1 LSYIQKVIMLIMR
14 ELQTRSRLVWVFLAI
29 VSLAGISSGQ
39 TAEAAG
45 NDQSLSGVDD
55 IVRQVLAST
64 KVPSASIAIVKSGRI
79 AYVRA
84 YGSSRLEPP
93 TAARPEMSYSIGS
106 NSKQFTAAAILILVE
121 QHKLSLDDPVSRFLP
136 TLTRASEITI
146 RQLLSHTS
154 GYQDYWP
161 QDYLPPFMLTAVT
174 EDQILDRWARKPL
187 DFDPGT
193 KWEYSNTNFVIAGLI
208 VEQVSGVPLFR
219 FLQEHV
225 FVPLDMQG
233 VVNVD
238 EGWAGATG
246 YVRYALGP
254 SHAAPKEGR
263 GWLFAAA
270 ELGMPARDLAKW
282 DVAMIGQTLLQP
294 ASYKEM
300 EAEVLLKNGLG
311 TQYGLGLGIKAE
323 LGHRVV
329 RHGGEISGFTSE
341 NVIFPDDAMALVVL
355 TNQDPAN
362 AAPDIARKIS
372 ELLFAGDK
380 ATREQKQRQAREIYE
395 KLQRGQIDRSLFTA
409 NANSYFTEQAL
420 SDFATSLGPLGPPQ
434 EFMQTDQE
442 ERGGMVFRGYKVKY
456 ADRSLDLWIRELPDG
471 KIEQY
476 QVKAE

>member
-1 LSYIQKVIMLIMR
+1 MR
-14 ELQTRSRLVWVFLAI
+14 EIRKQWISVWVFLYIIFLAT
-29 VSLAGISSGQ
+29 VSPCQSSPSSAGS
-39 TAEAAG
+39 
-45 NDQSLSGVDD
+45 DQSLAGVDD

-79 AYVRA
+79 AYVQA
-84 YGSSRLEPP
+84 YGNSQLEPLTP
-93 TAARPEMSYSIGS
+93 ARPEMSYSIGS
-106 NSKQFTAAAILILVE
+106 NSKQFTAAAILILAE

-136 TLTRASEITI
+136 TLYRAKEITI
-146 RQLLSHTS
+146 RELLSHTS

-208 VEQVSGVPLFR
+208 VEQVSGMPLFK
-219 FLQEHV
+219 FLQDHV
-225 FVPLDMQG
+225 FTPLDMQG

-238 EGWAGATG
+238 QGWAGAIG

-254 SHAAPKEGR
+254 SHVAPKEGK

-294 ASYKEM
+294 SSYREM
-300 EAEVLLKNGLG
+300 ETEVLLKNGLG
-311 TQYGLGLGIKAE
+311 TQYGLGLGIKTE

-341 NVIFPDDAMALVVL
+341 NVVFPDDGMAVVVL

-362 AAPDIARKIS
+362 AAPDIAHKIS

-380 ATREQKQRQAREIYE
+380 TVQDQKQRQAREIYE
-395 KLQRGQIDRSLFTA
+395 KLQRGQIDRSLFTD
-409 NANSYFTEQAL
+409 NANSYFTEQTVQ
-420 SDFATSLGPLGPPQ
+420 DFAASLGPLGPPLK
-434 EFMQTDQE
+434 FVQTDQE
-442 ERGGMVFRGYKVKY
+442 DRGGMRYRSYKVMHDK
-456 ADRSLDLWIRELPDG
+456 RTLDLWVREMPDG